1 MSPIAVALF
10 SLIILFILIFSGVHL
25 NVSLM
30 ITSFAT
36 VVLFTGRVNVA
47 MNVLSQSAW
56 GSVRQYMFG
65 VIPLFVLM
73 GMLANLSGASKDLYD
88 AAALL
93 LKKVR
98 GGVGI
103 ATIIANAIF
112 AAITGVT
119 VASAAIFT
127 KIALPQMHRLKYE
140 KKFSLGTISGSAIL
154 GMLIPPSLLMIVYGS
169 QADVSIGKLFV
180 AAIIPGIIMTIAFIL
195 IVVIVGKIKP
205 EYIPEIEEMTEYEKE
220 NYFKIIFKPWPII
233 LLIVVTLGGIWGG
246 FFTPTEAGGI
256 GAFGAFLLVLFKKGF
271 QKKEIWE
278 TLLSAGAT
286 SGSVLILLVSASTYS
301 KTLSMCGII
310 NSISYFVEGLSIP
323 PLGIILIFM
332 FILMVL
338 GCILDSTSILLL
350 TTPLMVPIVQNMG
363 YDMVWFGIVM
373 IIAIETGMITPPF
386 GMNVFTVKSSLP
398 GVDGFEDT
406 TVNEIFIGSAW
417 YLIAIVA
424 VTLLLVFVPDLVTYL
439 PNNM

>member
-1 MSPIAVALF
+1 MSPIVVALF
-10 SLIILFILIFSGVHL
+10 SLLLLFILIFSGVHL
-25 NVSLM
+25 NISLM
-30 ITSFAT
+30 ITSFIT
-36 VVLFTGRVNVA
+36 VSIFTGRIEVA
-47 MNVLSQSAW
+47 MNVLAQSAW

-73 GMLANLSGASKDLYD
+73 GMFANLSGASKELYD
-88 AAALL
+88 SAALL
-93 LKKVR
+93 LKKIR

-180 AAIIPGIIMTIAFIL
+180 AAVIPGLIMTIAFIL
-195 IVVIVGKIKP
+195 IVVIVGKLKP
-205 EYIPEIEEMTEYEKE
+205 EYIPEIEDLTEYEKK
-220 NYFKIIFKPWPII
+220 NYLKIVSKPWPII

-246 FFTPTEAGGI
+246 FFTPTEAGGV
-256 GAFGAFLLVLFKKGF
+256 GAFGALILVLFKKGF
-271 QKKEIWE
+271 PKKELWE
-278 TLLSAGAT
+278 TMLSAGAT

-310 NSISYFVEGLSIP
+310 NSISFFVEGLSIP
-323 PLGIILIFM
+323 PLGLILIFM
-332 FILMVL
+332 FILVVL

-350 TTPLMVPIVQNMG
+350 TTPLMVPIVRNMG

-398 GVDGFEDT
+398 GVEGFEDT
-406 TVNEIFIGSAW
+406 TVNEIFIGSSW
-417 YLIAIVA
+417 YLLAIIAV
-424 VTLLLVFVPDLVTYL
+424 LLILVVVPELVTFL
-439 PNNM
+439 PNTM

>member
-1 MSPIAVALF
+1 ML
-10 SLIILFILIFSGVHL
+10 
-25 NVSLM
+25 
-30 ITSFAT
+30 TSVVT
-36 VVLFTGRVNVA
+36 VFLFTGRFSTA

-88 AAALL
+88 SASLM

-103 ATIIANAIF
+103 ATIVANAIF

-127 KIALPQMHRLKYE
+127 KIALPQMLRLNYN
-140 KKFSLGTISGSAIL
+140 KKFALGTIAGSAIL

-169 QADVSIGKLFV
+169 QADVSIGKLFISAV
-180 AAIIPGIIMTIAFIL
+180 IPGIIMTIAFI
-195 IVVIVGKIKP
+195 IVILIVGKIKP
-205 EYIPEIEEMTEYEKE
+205 EYIPEVEALTEEEKQ
-220 NYFKIIFKPWPII
+220 NYWKIVLKPWPIV
-233 LLIVVTLGGIWGG
+233 LLIIVTLGGIWGG

-256 GAFGAFLLVLFKKGF
+256 GAFGAFLIVLFKKGF
-271 QKKEIWE
+271 KKKDIWE
-278 TLLSAGAT
+278 VLLSAGST

-310 NSISYFVEGLSIP
+310 NSLSTFVEGLNISS
-323 PLGIILIFM
+323 LGIILIFLA
-332 FILMVL
+332 ILIIL

-350 TTPLMVPIVQNMG
+350 TTPLMCPIVRDMG
-363 YDMVWFGIVM
+363 YDMVWFGLIM

-386 GMNVFTVKSSLP
+386 GMNVFTVKSSVY
-398 GVDGFEDT
+398 GIKGCEDT
-406 TVNEIFIGSAW
+406 TVNDIFAGSTWFLVAIIVVD
-417 YLIAIVA
+417 LICV
-424 VTLLLVFVPDLVTYL
+424 LCPGLVTFL
-439 PNNM
+439 PNHM

>member
-1 MSPIAVALF
+1 MSPITIAIF
-10 SLIILFILIFSGVHL
+10 SLVLLFILIFSGIHL
-25 NVSLM
+25 NISLM

-36 VVLFTGRVNVA
+36 VLLFTGRVAVA

-56 GSVRQYMFG
+56 GAVRQYMFG

-73 GMLANLSGASKDLYD
+73 GMLANLSGASGDLYD
-88 AAALL
+88 AAALM

-103 ATIIANAIF
+103 ATIVANAIF

-180 AAIIPGIIMTIAFIL
+180 AAIIPGLIMTVAFVL
-195 IVVIVGKIKP
+195 VVAIVAKIKP
-205 EYIPEIEEMTEYEKE
+205 EYIPEVEELSEYEKK
-220 NYFKIIFKPWPII
+220 NYWKIVLKPWPII
-233 LLIVVTLGGIWGG
+233 VLILVTLGGIWGG
-246 FFTPTEAGGI
+246 FFTPTEAGGV
-256 GAFGAFLLVLFKKGF
+256 GAFGAFVLVLFKKGF
-271 QKKEIWE
+271 HREEIWE

-286 SGSVLILLVSASTYS
+286 SGSVLILLISASTYS

-310 NSISYFVEGLSIP
+310 NSISFFVEGLTIP
-323 PLGIILIFM
+323 PLGIVLIFM
-332 FILMVL
+332 FILMIL

-350 TTPLMVPIVQNMG
+350 TTPLMCPIVQNMG
-363 YDMVWFGIVM
+363 YDMVWFGIIM
-373 IIAIETGMITPPF
+373 IIAIETGMVTPPF
-386 GMNVFTVKSSLP
+386 GMNVFTVKSSLH
-398 GVDGFEDT
+398 GIEGYENT
-406 TVNEIFIGSAW
+406 TVNDIFKGASW
-417 YLIAIVA
+417 YLIAIIA
-424 VTLLLVFVPDLVTYL
+424 VDLLLILVPVLVTYL
-439 PNNM
+439 PNKM